1 MRRLF
6 LAALI
11 AMTAVTLPRSATAG
25 DGSAGSVIYILDC
38 SANMGEALAESSPV
52 REASTGSPQSRLTA
66 AKAMLH
72 KLVADAVRNDYKV
85 GVMLYGHRLMWTD
98 DSDTPGVAEQT
109 EYFATTGNF
118 DALRNLIPSS
128 DVEHIH
134 ALKRMEARDML
145 AMSHRLEAVQPWG
158 ERPLYLAVVSA
169 AAEME
174 TQSLGESKSIV
185 VLTSGSNQ
193 QRLANRETTLVDVQ
207 TALER
212 RRITVSFINFGG
224 RDDVAAQTSL
234 MSIAQMTRGKVA
246 PAMADESEL
255 SFASLVLDTMTDE
268 NTPANGAASMVS
280 TTTLPTPRDQLLEG
294 IVLYYGKPVAKA
306 TIQLQT
312 SSSGEIETDR
322 QGRFK
327 FSRVTPG
334 TYKLAVKAIA
344 KNKIREKT
352 IDIVVEDR
360 PQREAFITVDVK

>member
-1 MRRLF
+1 MRRHLF

-11 AMTAVTLPRSATAG
+11 ATTAVMLPRSTMAG

-38 SANMGEALAESSPV
+38 SANMGEAVAESSPV
-52 REASTGSPQSRLTA
+52 REASTGSTQSRMTA

-98 DSDTPGVAEQT
+98 DSETPGVAEQT
-109 EYFATTGNF
+109 EYFASTGSF

-134 ALKRMEARDML
+134 SLKRMEARDML
-145 AMSHRLEAVQPWG
+145 AMSHRLEAVQAWG
-158 ERPLYLAVVSA
+158 ERPLYLALVSA

-174 TQSLGESKSIV
+174 SQSLGESKSIV
-185 VLTSGSNQ
+185 VLTSGANQ

-212 RRITVSFINFGG
+212 RRISVNFINFGG
-224 RDDVAAQTSL
+224 RDDVAAHTALQT
-234 MSIAQMTRGKVA
+234 IAKMTRGKVA
-246 PAMADESEL
+246 PAMADEAEVN
-255 SFASLVLDTMTDE
+255 FASLVLDAQSE
-268 NTPANGAASMVS
+268 PEQALAGAMVS
-280 TTTLPTPRDQLLEG
+280 TALPAPRDQLLEG
-294 IVLYYGKPVAKA
+294 IILYYGKPVSKA

-312 SSSGEIETDR
+312 SSSGEVETDR

-327 FSRVTPG
+327 ITRVTPG
-334 TYKLAVKAIA
+334 TYKLVVKAIA

-360 PQREAFITVDVK
+360 PQREAFVSVDVK